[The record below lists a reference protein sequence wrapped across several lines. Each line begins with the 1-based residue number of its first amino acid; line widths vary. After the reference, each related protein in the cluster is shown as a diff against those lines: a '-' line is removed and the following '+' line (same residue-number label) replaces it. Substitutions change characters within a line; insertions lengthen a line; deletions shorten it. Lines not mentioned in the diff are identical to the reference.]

1 MWEKF
6 ASSVRAHPNLW
17 GWFANFLFCTTV
29 GIAVSST
36 FESRVAHSL
45 LVSYSIGF
53 SVHICIH
60 SGIKL
65 LVPRVNSHFVIVA
78 MTIVGIVIGL
88 MVGGLIIAGRPL
100 LFLQE
105 NSSPLAFALLF
116 GILGVIGFRLLFE
129 LWAARGKLEQ
139 AERDALLH
147 DKALAEAEL
156 RVLQAQMEPHFLFNT
171 LSNVISLIQ
180 TNPNRA
186 ARLLEQLTLV
196 LRATLSRTRASDATL
211 GDELELVRAY
221 LEIQAQ
227 RMDGRLQHSVTASEE
242 VAGLRLPPLLVQPL
256 VENAILHGVEPSVKG
271 GTVLVSAELVANQVE
286 IKIQDDG
293 VGLDG
298 DDSGAAGECIA
309 NIRERL
315 RSVYGENASLALTE
329 SVGGGVCVLIR
340 IPANGVAE

>member
-1 MWEKF
+1 MWEKL
-6 ASSVRAHPNLW
+6 ASSIRAHPNLW
-17 GWFANFLFCTTV
+17 GWFANLLFCTAIGFTV
-29 GIAVSST
+29 SVAVEGRIAST
-36 FESRVAHSL
+36 L

-53 SVHICIH
+53 SVQICIFA
-60 SGIKL
+60 GIRL
-65 LVPRVNSHFVIVA
+65 LVPHVKWHFVVA
-78 MTIVGIVIGL
+78 SMTIIGIVVGL
-88 MVGGLIIAGRPL
+88 MVGGIIIVGRPL
-100 LFLQE
+100 FLLQE

-116 GILGVIGFRLLFE
+116 GLLGVIGFRLLDE

-139 AERDALLH
+139 AERDALLR

-180 TNPNRA
+180 TDPNRA

-196 LRATLSRTRASDATL
+196 LRATLNRTRASDTTL

-227 RMDGRLQHSVTASEE
+227 RMDGRLQHSVSADPEI
-242 VAGLRLPPLLVQPL
+242 AGLRLPPLLVQPL
-256 VENAILHGVEPSVKG
+256 VENAILHGIEPSIEG
-271 GTVLVSAELVANQVE
+271 GTVLVTAGKAGSEVE
-286 IKIQDDG
+286 IKVQDDG

-298 DDSGAAGECIA
+298 DNSEAAGECIT

-315 RSVYGENASLALTE
+315 SGAYGESGSLALTE
-329 SVGGGVCVLIR
+329 SSCGGVCVLIR
-340 IPANGVAE
+340 IPANDASE

>member
-29 GIAVSST
+29 GIAVSSA

-65 LVPRVNSHFVIVA
+65 LAPRVNSHFVIVA

-88 MVGGLIIAGRPL
+88 MVGGFIIAGRPL
-100 LFLQE
+100 LLLRE

-139 AERDALLH
+139 AERDALLR

-256 VENAILHGVEPSVKG
+256 VENAILHGVEPSVEG

-298 DDSGAAGECIA
+298 DDSGAAGESTA

>member
-36 FESRVAHSL
+36 FESRAAHSL

-65 LVPRVNSHFVIVA
+65 LAPRVNSHFVIVA

-139 AERDALLH
+139 AERDALLR

-196 LRATLSRTRASDATL
+196 LRATLSRTRACDATL

-256 VENAILHGVEPSVKG
+256 VENAILHGVEPSVEG

-293 VGLDG
+293 VGLGG
-298 DDSGAAGECIA
+298 DDSGAAGESTA